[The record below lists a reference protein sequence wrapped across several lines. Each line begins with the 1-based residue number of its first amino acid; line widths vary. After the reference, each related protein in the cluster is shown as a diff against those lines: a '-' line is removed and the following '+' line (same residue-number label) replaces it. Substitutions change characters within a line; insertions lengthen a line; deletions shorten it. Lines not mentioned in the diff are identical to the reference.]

1 MKYWWLEKYKN
12 FKIVEINDLIKD
24 VNYFLIMPKNYEK
37 IYQEIRNED
46 ISNLEEEELL
56 ILLKKITTTKNLKNN
71 QLRLIIEKLLLIPDN
86 SFPNSDYT
94 LLEELTEIKNL
105 KQNPPLKEKINS
117 NNLAICYHC
126 LNIFFVD
133 KIKNVNKKNNC
144 LCPYCLKQT
153 LYFDN
158 DYIPMNY
165 TFIKLASF
173 YYGVSSLG
181 CSFKEIQKILKKHI
195 VVVKK
200 LENNFLDL
208 ENIIEDPKI
217 KPIDEKIIARKL
229 YLFLENQELN
239 LEHSITL
246 MIPDIID
253 YENLFLEIILV
264 TIIEILTNTIYLSQ
278 INLFFKNKNL
288 ENMWKKKVKEVLSF

>member
-37 IYQEIRNED
+37 IYQEIKNED

-165 TFIKLASF
+165 TFIKLFTFIYQHFCLAKLTFRHTLYNVYIFLRANLPCQIFHYKLST
-173 YYGVSSLG
+173 
-181 CSFKEIQKILKKHI
+181 ILTIFPAHLPIPAKLKNCICKCLLVTGFRKHTTF
-195 VVVKK
+195 VLTK
-200 LENNFLDL
+200 NS
-208 ENIIEDPKI
+208 
-217 KPIDEKIIARKL
+217 
-229 YLFLENQELN
+229 LN
-239 LEHSITL
+239 L
-246 MIPDIID
+246 
-253 YENLFLEIILV
+253 IL
-264 TIIEILTNTIYLSQ
+264 I
-278 INLFFKNKNL
+278 
-288 ENMWKKKVKEVLSF
+288 KVRQYRSRC